1 MVLGFWRENVV
12 SSAGRSEC
20 GKESMQEY
28 KVLYGVSANIAS
40 KSTSSIDNM
49 PRSCVGRKVCGGG
62 QIRQIIGKSAR
73 RREWRW
79 RSAGFEVRDAPLL
92 FLEHCTP
99 VCDEVS

>member
-40 KSTSSIDNM
+40 KSNSSIDKVIC
-49 PRSCVGRKVCGGG
+49 PVGGEVCGGG
-62 QIRQIIGKSAR
+62 QLRQIIGDSTR
-73 RREWRW
+73 RV
-79 RSAGFEVRDAPLL
+79 EVAFGGL
-92 FLEHCTP
+92 
-99 VCDEVS
+99 